1 MPYLK
6 QYIILTSVLTILSAV
21 VFNVF
26 LPEKLTFAVYL
37 VPAVFA
43 AVSLTVMK
51 IMKNPKFGA
60 LTKFSNAFMLTNMAK
75 LFVYLIVFLSLYFL
89 SGKNTAFAVYFLAV
103 YAVFAVADTAV
114 LLKIFKE

>member
-6 QYIILTSVLTILSAV
+6 QYIILTSILTILSAV

-37 VPAVFA
+37 VPIIFA
-43 AVSLTVMK
+43 AISLIVLK
-51 IMKNPKFGA
+51 IMKNPKFGQ

-75 LFVYLIVFLSLYFL
+75 LFVYLIVFVALYFI
-89 SGKNTAFAVYFLAV
+89 SGKNTAFAVDFLAV

>member
-6 QYIILTSVLTILSAV
+6 HYIILTSVLTILSAV

-26 LPEKLTFAVYL
+26 LPEKVTFAVYL
-37 VPAVFA
+37 VPVVFA

-75 LFVYLIVFLSLYFL
+75 LFVYLVVFLSLYFL
-89 SGKNTAFAVYFLAV
+89 SGKNTAFAVDFLAV
-103 YAVFAVADTAV
+103 YAMFLIVDTAV